1 MRPESNKQR
10 KVGIRVA
17 EQKAKVTYK
26 DKVDMIA

>member
-17 EQKAKVTYK
+17 EQKANVTCP
-26 DKVDMIA
+26 DNVDMIA